1 MSPESLK
8 NRVKGQNDLRLHPSS
23 RSAQDDH
30 VLIFGV
36 FAPRIRALGVSG
48 LAEPKNFGSLEPK
61 STSNTLSLS
70 STCTPTVCRMIACW
84 AVLKCL
90 GLIFHLPVGF
100 RQTLNP
106 PYLAHPYSSQGQ
118 YGLLNG
124 PQWPLIVL
132 RV

>member
-1 MSPESLK
+1 MISGFIPAAGVHRTIMSSSSASLLQ
-8 NRVKGQNDLRLHPSS
+8 G
-23 RSAQDDH
+23 
-30 VLIFGV
+30 F
-36 FAPRIRALGVSG
+36 RALRVPG
-48 LAEPKNFGSLEPK
+48 LAEPENFGSLEPK
-61 STSNTLSLS
+61 STSNTLTLS
-70 STCTPTVCRMIACW
+70 STCTPTVCSNVAFW

-90 GLIFHLPVGF
+90 GLVFLLLVGF

-132 RV
+132 RVSGLGFTKRP